1 MVVFRQGG
9 HSPRWSLASVVSR
22 LGDLLPGESMLSL
35 VKVVFRQG
43 GLSSMWYFVKV
54 VFHQALVPL
63 NSSESSAMEEDY

>member
-1 MVVFRQGG
+1 
-9 HSPRWSLASVVSR
+9 
-22 LGDLLPGESMLSL
+22 MLSL